1 MGNISIERAKKMQEL
16 EIYSM
21 IGTEG
26 FTRLVAAF
34 YRQVPQDDLLWPMYP
49 ATDLPGAEQRLRDF
63 LIGRFGGPHTYIEQ
77 RGHPRLRAR
86 HSPFHINQA
95 ARDRWLRLMNRA
107 FGEAALPEEAEQ
119 VLRKFFDEMSTFMI
133 NHPEPGTR

>member
-1 MGNISIERAKKMQEL
+1 
-16 EIYSM
+16 M

-34 YRQVPQDDLLWPMYP
+34 YRQVPQDDLLGPMYP

-63 LIGRFGGPHTYIEQ
+63 LIGRFGGPQTYIEQ

-95 ARDRWLRLMNRA
+95 ARDRWVRLWIVLLGKLRCRQKPSKSFGSSSTECRA
-107 FGEAALPEEAEQ
+107 L
-119 VLRKFFDEMSTFMI
+119 
-133 NHPEPGTR
+133 